1 MPPAGR
7 RAWVAHTAIDAAHLL
22 RARVYGERT
31 WSVVWSWV
39 RLELAARGIG
49 RVDRAAGWRIR
60 GYDAGSLA
68 SHFASKFIGL
78 EYWFDT
84 DVQRPFI
91 IDCGANIGIA
101 VLFFKTLY
109 PDAEIL
115 AFEPDSHAFD
125 ILGANVRANGL
136 ADVAIHQ
143 AAVGAVAGTTQLYA
157 NPAARGSG
165 AASILPGM
173 PVAEVV
179 PVVQVSTSIDRP
191 VDFLK
196 IDVEGAEM
204 DVLRELAAAGSL
216 ALVREMVI
224 EYHHHAFGNDDTMS
238 HLLALLE
245 EAGFGYFVSLPLPR
259 PFQPGAFQDIMVHA
273 YRATR

>member
-1 MPPAGR
+1 VIR
-7 RAWVAHTAIDAAHLL
+7 
-22 RARVYGERT
+22 
-31 WSVVWSWV
+31 SWA
-39 RLELAARGIG
+39 RLELAARGIS
-49 RVDRAAGWRIR
+49 RVNRVAGWRVR
-60 GYDAGSLA
+60 GYDYGSLA
-68 SHFASKFIGL
+68 GHFASKFIGL
-78 EYWFDT
+78 EYWFCANGR
-84 DVQRPFI
+84 RPFI

-115 AFEPDSHAFD
+115 AFEPDAHAFD
-125 ILGANVRANGL
+125 ILGANVRDNGL
-136 ADVAIHQ
+136 AGVTTHR

-173 PVAEVV
+173 PAAEIV
-179 PVVQVSTSIDRP
+179 PVVQLSTYIDRP
-191 VDFLK
+191 VDLLK

-216 ALVREMVI
+216 TLVREMVI

-238 HLLALLE
+238 NLLTLVE

-273 YRATR
+273 YRAAALRGFADMIDTVAGSKRWIRGP